1 LHLPSSNILFLN
13 FLHGARKPLA
23 KNNLPSGHQPHL
35 FLVSHPNAG
44 LVSYRLQLRNL
55 HSFIDTMYTRKLA
68 LLAVILGATVAYA
81 YPAASKNPESLA
93 LVAARPVPRTIEDP
107 RTSTLRLKVDQ
118 KRQIHNA
125 DYHANGPPSS
135 PNPGSAQD
143 SPSPSPANPPDA
155 APSEPAKRAE
165 KSIEHGVAM
174 KTRAIPCPRTNT
186 ADRDTHAQNM
196 PCTIEYPD
204 ATSLRVEAD
213 QRRQIHNADYH
224 TNGPP
229 PSPNPAAAQDDP
241 SPSPP
246 NSPDAAPSEPAAKDK
261 RAETPIEH
269 GPGPVVPSPSRSD
282 EKASKDGGRV
292 EESSVTIKKRSVDDR
307 AVGGNGVNHRVNP
320 IARVADGEWY
330 GLRDKI

>member
-1 LHLPSSNILFLN
+1 
-13 FLHGARKPLA
+13 
-23 KNNLPSGHQPHL
+23 
-35 FLVSHPNAG
+35 
-44 LVSYRLQLRNL
+44 
-55 HSFIDTMYTRKLA
+55 M
-68 LLAVILGATVAYA
+68 
-81 YPAASKNPESLA
+81 ASKDL
-93 LVAARPVPRTIEDP
+93 D
-107 RTSTLRLKVDQ
+107 
-118 KRQIHNA
+118 
-125 DYHANGPPSS
+125 
-135 PNPGSAQD
+135 
-143 SPSPSPANPPDA
+143 
-155 APSEPAKRAE
+155 AE
-165 KSIEHGVAM
+165 KTGVAI
-174 KTRAIPCPRTNT
+174 KTRAIPSPRTNT
-186 ADRDTHAQNM
+186 ADRDTHAQNI

-241 SPSPP
+241 SPSPA

-269 GPGPVVPSPSRSD
+269 GPGPVVPSPLARSD

-292 EESSVTIKKRSVDDR
+292 EESSVTIKNRSVDDR
-307 AVGGNGVNHRVNP
+307 AVVANGVNYRVNP